1 MALDSRPKNKESEKK
16 NDSERKRKRVGF
28 LSRENGTHVGEPS
41 VLTRGNKST
50 TKAHSK
56 TKNVIVF
63 DSDSQYESD
72 CDFDSDESL
81 DSEGELEDV
90 KKPRR
95 ATRPNLRPPTNLPA
109 IPSSPSGFRDEGVN
123 RRSWK
128 HGKHTNPPKRRP
140 RQLSWLK

>member
-90 KKPRR
+90 KNRVARLARTCGHPRTFPPYR
-95 ATRPNLRPPTNLPA
+95 A
-109 IPSSPSGFRDEGVN
+109 
-123 RRSWK
+123 
-128 HGKHTNPPKRRP
+128 RP
-140 RQLSWLK
+140 RGFVTKA